1 MTAAFTFA
9 ATFALVLAL
18 AAQSLNTNQGHY
30 RAAFFTSW
38 IIGLMQLYVLKTLPL
53 STDLLIDLAYLAG
66 GPFGA
71 MAAMWIHPR
80 TIGKKKRGRSGNIN
94 CGADRP

>member
-30 RAAFFTSW
+30 RAAFVTSW
-38 IIGLMQLYVLKTLPL
+38 VIGLMQLYVLKTIPDA
-53 STDLLIDLAYLAG
+53 SDWTIDLAYLAG

-71 MAAMWIHPR
+71 MAAMWLHPR
-80 TIGKKKRGRSGNIN
+80 TIGKKKRGANIN